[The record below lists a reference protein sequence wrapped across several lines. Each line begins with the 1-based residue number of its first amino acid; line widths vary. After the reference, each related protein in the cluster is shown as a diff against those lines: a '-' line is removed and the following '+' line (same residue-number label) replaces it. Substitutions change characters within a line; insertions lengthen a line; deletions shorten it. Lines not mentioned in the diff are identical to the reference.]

1 MLQRMAMHPG
11 MLKWWRDKRDDVERQ
26 IRSHSSGDQKELQRL
41 KRMLRKLN
49 KMIIEAERQ
58 DAQGS

>member
-1 MLQRMAMHPG
+1 MHPG

-26 IRSHSSGDQKELQRL
+26 IRLHSSGDQKELQRL